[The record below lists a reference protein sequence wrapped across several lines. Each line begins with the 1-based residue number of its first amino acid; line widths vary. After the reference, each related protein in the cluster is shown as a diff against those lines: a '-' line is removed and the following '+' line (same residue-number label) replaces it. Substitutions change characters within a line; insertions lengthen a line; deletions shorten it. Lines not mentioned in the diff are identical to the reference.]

1 MPINT
6 LGPPNNSK
14 QKSMKKKDNFSGES
28 IIVQKVKTILH
39 DAGKMFFL
47 CFNREVF
54 SLKKLFS
61 LDKKLCQRDTKDFMA
76 STVFIHLDH
85 TLPSLEKAHL
95 LPHCITFGSS
105 QGFFCLK
112 EARQPAQR
120 CRLDHCSQRLFSSWA
135 RGSSLKHPG
144 STAKRRA
151 QLHLRNLEEMKSC
164 ILQVWGSLPQ
174 IPTFRS

>member
-1 MPINT
+1 
-6 LGPPNNSK
+6 
-14 QKSMKKKDNFSGES
+14 
-28 IIVQKVKTILH
+28 
-39 DAGKMFFL
+39 MFFL
-47 CFNREVF
+47 CFSREVF

-61 LDKKLCQRDTKDFMA
+61 LGKKLCQRDTKDFMA

-85 TLPSLEKAHL
+85 TLPSLEKARL

-112 EARQPAQR
+112 EARQPAQG

-151 QLHLRNLEEMKSC
+151 QLHLRNLEEMKAVFC
-164 ILQVWGSLPQ
+164 RCGALCLKSLRLGHKSFLGDKSNYFSFKPRAHCFLPPLPPSTIPQ
-174 IPTFRS
+174 APSHSA